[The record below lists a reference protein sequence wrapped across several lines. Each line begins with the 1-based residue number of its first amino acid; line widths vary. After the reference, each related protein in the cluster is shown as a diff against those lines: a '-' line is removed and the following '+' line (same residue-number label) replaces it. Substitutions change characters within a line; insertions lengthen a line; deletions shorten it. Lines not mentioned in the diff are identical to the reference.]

1 MTEDNKLYRLEAF
14 RPTYKPRIYTLKR
27 IDYSTDMTPSKIV
40 SAPCFCPYQP
50 TTEYYEPRDCDSTC
64 ALFCF
69 TREGS
74 GWTVTLNCCGRIL
87 RDLALVDE
95 G

>member
-1 MTEDNKLYRLEAF
+1 MSEDNKLYRLEVF
-14 RPTYKPRIYTLKR
+14 RPAYKPRIYTLKR
-27 IDYSTDMTPSKIV
+27 IDYSIDQTPTEIV
-40 SAPCFCPYQP
+40 SAPCRCPYVSF
-50 TTEYYEPRDCDSTC
+50 ESGEWLDCDSTC

-87 RDLALVDE
+87 RDLSAVDE
-95 G
+95 V